1 MRASTIA
8 PASILIL
15 MPAVSPGA
23 DPATIGGP
31 PAGGNAARSAAVSR
45 TFAPLAPA
53 SPETARA
60 AFERFRA
67 LAGTWEGRST
77 KGWEETLRYQVIAGD
92 SVVLETSFEAH
103 PGEEMAT
110 AFHMDGDR
118 LMLTH
123 YCMAK
128 NQPRLEATGFEDGG
142 RTVVF
147 TFKDGTNI
155 PTRDR
160 GHMDKAVFRFEAPD
174 RVTSRWTWY
183 QDGKETWFEEIVQTR
198 RPAASAP

>member
-1 MRASTIA
+1 MRTSRIA
-8 PASILIL
+8 VVSILAL
-15 MPAVSPGA
+15 
-23 DPATIGGP
+23 
-31 PAGGNAARSAAVSR
+31 AAAAVGGAEAGAS
-45 TFAPLAPA
+45 APPT
-53 SPETARA
+53 PEAARA
-60 AFERFRA
+60 AFERIKA
-67 LAGTWEGRST
+67 MAGTWEGRST
-77 KGWEETLRYQVIAGD
+77 KGWEETLRYQVIAGG

-103 PGEEMAT
+103 PGEAMAT

-155 PTRDR
+155 PTRDK
-160 GHMDKAVFRFEAPD
+160 GHMDKAIFRFEAPD

-183 QDGKETWFEEIVQTR
+183 ENGTEKWFEEIVQTR
-198 RPAASAP
+198 SAAPAP